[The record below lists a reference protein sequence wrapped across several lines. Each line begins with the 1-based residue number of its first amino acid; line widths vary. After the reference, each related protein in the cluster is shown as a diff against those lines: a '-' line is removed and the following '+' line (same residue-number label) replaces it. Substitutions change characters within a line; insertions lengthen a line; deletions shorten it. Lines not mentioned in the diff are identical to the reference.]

1 MKILS
6 YNIACMPRILNLFGK
21 PCDRIEQ
28 INKYIYK
35 QRPDIVCL
43 QEVFSAATV
52 KSIKEYF
59 GHKYFIYSYNDT
71 YIRLDS
77 GLLIASKYPIIK
89 QKVYIFKYSYGE
101 DRFSH
106 KGALV
111 VDIIINNKRYS
122 IVNTHL
128 NADPIF
134 GYKNKANTIRQKQ
147 IKQISSIIKHKR
159 RNNINNII
167 LCGDFN
173 IDFDD
178 MDVIQPILD
187 IYKYNVFN
195 PTKIVTFS
203 EEKVQLD
210 YIIILQ
216 KTKPKYK
223 PRYKRFIN
231 TRLSDH
237 YMIGLEI

>member
-1 MKILS
+1 
-6 YNIACMPRILNLFGK
+6 
-21 PCDRIEQ
+21 
-28 INKYIYK
+28 
-35 QRPDIVCL
+35 
-43 QEVFSAATV
+43 
-52 KSIKEYF
+52 
-59 GHKYFIYSYNDT
+59 
-71 YIRLDS
+71 
-77 GLLIASKYPIIK
+77 
-89 QKVYIFKYSYGE
+89 
-101 DRFSH
+101 
-106 KGALV
+106 
-111 VDIIINNKRYS
+111 
-122 IVNTHL
+122 
-128 NADPIF
+128 
-134 GYKNKANTIRQKQ
+134 
-147 IKQISSIIKHKR
+147 
-159 RNNINNII
+159 
-167 LCGDFN
+167 
-173 IDFDD
+173 